1 MKLDWF
7 RRHTAVSAA
16 LLFAFLTLL
25 FMSRILWPP
34 AGQAIGGLDVRGLF
48 YPWLTFARDALWNG
62 RLPLWDSSQ
71 FAGYPFL
78 SNPQVALFYPPTWL
92 AILLPVGAGISFYVA
107 LHIWL
112 AGFGMY
118 LFARDQSGSRLGALL
133 AGLTFAFSGFMTARI
148 FAGHI
153 GLLAVHS
160 WLPWLLW
167 LTAWSVR
174 NGRVWTGIIAG
185 LPFGMAILAGH
196 TTSLLYVGLIW
207 LAFILY
213 LAVQTWQWWLV
224 ARQVILAG
232 VVGLALS
239 GIQTVPL
246 VQFSLESSRA
256 SAPSLEFASAYSFPP
271 AHLITLLIPDYFGEP
286 TRAGYWSVPNFE
298 ELTYYA
304 GVLALLGLVLALRKP
319 SRRIWFYVIVGVVGL
334 LLAFGSY
341 GFLFPLAYEFL
352 PPFRLTRA
360 PGRAAFLFTFAAA
373 ALLAEAVAIW
383 ERKPAREELGRF
395 LRWLVGGTAVAI
407 IAALAATGAV
417 FAAQHPSDTSGRLWH
432 QLGGWG
438 WALILVLIGGGLLWR
453 YFTSDA
459 SPKSSCRWTG
469 AALVA
474 LLLADLWLFGFKL
487 VRLESM
493 AVAPMWPDAKTIIGQ
508 TEARVLPWGVSIFEQ
523 NGAGQV
529 GLDSIFGYNAL
540 EVGANVAFTESIP
553 DPRST
558 AYDILGAGYVVA
570 GGPLEGYGDEERP
583 LTLLDHTNNVWVYQR
598 GRVLPIARLAG
609 QVEVIPDDA
618 QAIARVH
625 QPDFDPAATVIL
637 AEQPACDLPDT
648 ATTGTAQ
655 IVEKRDGYWRIVTD
669 SPEPV
674 LLVLSETDYPGW
686 RAMVG
691 GEEAEIMRA
700 YTAVR
705 TICVPAGQQTIEF
718 TYKPTIYAFGGL
730 FSILALLLLA
740 LAVVKLRQQR
750 IGVRNG

>member
-7 RRHTAVSAA
+7 RRHTAVSTA
-16 LLFAFLTLL
+16 LLFAFFTLL
-25 FMSRILWPP
+25 FMSRVLWPA

-48 YPWLTFARDALWNG
+48 YPWLSFARDAVWNG
-62 RLPLWDSSQ
+62 RLPLWDASQ

-92 AILLPVGAGISFYVA
+92 AILLPVAAGISWYVA

-112 AGFGMY
+112 AGLGMY

-174 NGRVWTGIIAG
+174 NGRFWAGIIAG
-185 LPFGMAILAGH
+185 LPFGLAILAGH
-196 TTSLLYVGLIW
+196 TTSLLYVSLIW
-207 LAFILY
+207 LAFVLY
-213 LAVQTWQWWLV
+213 LAVQTGQWRLV
-224 ARQVILAG
+224 ARQTILAG
-232 VVGLALS
+232 IAGLALS
-239 GIQTVPL
+239 GIQTAPL
-246 VQFSLESSRA
+246 IQFSLESSRA

-304 GVLALLGLVLALRKP
+304 GMLALLGLALALRKP
-319 SRRIWFYVIVGVVGL
+319 SRRTWFYLIVGVVGL

-341 GFLFPLAYEFL
+341 GFLFPLAYKFL

-373 ALLAEAVAIW
+373 ALLAEGVAVW
-383 ERKPAREELGRF
+383 EREPAREELGRL
-395 LRWLVGGTAVAI
+395 LRWLVGGTAVAL

-417 FAAQHPSDTSGRLWH
+417 FAAQHPTDTSGRLWH

-438 WALILVLIGGGLLWR
+438 LALLLVLIGGGLLWR
-453 YFTSDA
+453 YFTDD
-459 SPKSSCRWTG
+459 SSRRWTG
-469 AALVA
+469 AALVI

-493 AVAPMWPDAKTIIGQ
+493 AAAPMWPDAKTIIGE

-529 GLDSIFGYNAL
+529 GLDSVFGYNAL

-570 GGPLEGYGDEERP
+570 GGPLEQYGDGERP
-583 LTLLDHTNNVWVYQR
+583 LTLLDHTDNVWVYQR
-598 GRVLPIARLAG
+598 GRVIPIARLVS
-609 QVEVIPDDA
+609 QVEVIADDA
-618 QAIARVH
+618 QTIARVH
-625 QPDFDPAATVIL
+625 QPDFDPATTVIL
-637 AEQPACDLPDT
+637 TEPPACDLPDT
-648 ATTGTAQ
+648 PATGTAQ
-655 IVEKRDGYWRIVTD
+655 IIEKRDGYWRITTD
-669 SPEPV
+669 SPQPA

-686 RAMVG
+686 RATVG
-691 GEEAEIMRA
+691 GEEVEIMEA

-705 TICVPAGQQTIEF
+705 AICVPAGQQTIEF
-718 TYKPTIYAFGGL
+718 IYAPTIYLIGGL
-730 FSILALLLLA
+730 FTILALLLLG
-740 LAVVKLRQQR
+740 LAVAKLRHS
-750 IGVRNG
+750 ILSS

>member
-1 MKLDWF
+1 MKSNWF
-7 RRHTAVSAA
+7 KRHTAVSLA
-16 LLFAFLTLL
+16 LFFALLTLL
-25 FMSRILWPP
+25 FMSRVWWPP
-34 AGQAIGGLDVRGLF
+34 AGQAIGGLDGRGLF
-48 YPWLTFARDALWNG
+48 YPWLTFAREAVRNG
-62 RLPLWDSSQ
+62 RLPLWGASQ

-92 AILLPVGAGISFYVA
+92 AILLPVEAGISWYVA

-118 LFARDQSGSRLGALL
+118 LFTRDQSSSRLGALL
-133 AGLTFAFSGFMTARI
+133 AGLTFAFSGFMTTRI

-174 NGRVWTGIIAG
+174 NGRVWASIIAG
-185 LPFGMAILAGH
+185 APFGLAILAGH

-207 LAFILY
+207 LAFVLY
-213 LAVQTWQWWLV
+213 LAVQTRQWWLV

-239 GIQTVPL
+239 GVQTAPL

-271 AHLITLLIPDYFGEP
+271 SHLITLLIPDYFGEP
-286 TRAGYWSVPNFE
+286 TRAGYWSAPNFE

-304 GVLALLGLVLALRKP
+304 GVLPLLGLALALRKP
-319 SRRIWFYVIVGVVGL
+319 SRRAWFYVIVGVVGL
-334 LLAFGSY
+334 LLALGSY

-373 ALLAEAVAIW
+373 ALLAEGVAIW
-383 ERKPAREELGRF
+383 ERPAAREELGRF
-395 LRWLVGGTAVAI
+395 WGWLVGGTAVAI
-407 IAALAATGAV
+407 IAALAATGAI
-417 FAAQHPSDTSGRLWH
+417 FAAQHPTDTSGRLWH

-438 WALILVLIGGGLLWR
+438 VALVLVLAGGGLLWR
-453 YFTSDA
+453 YFA
-459 SPKSSCRWTG
+459 RESSRRWTG

-493 AVAPMWPDAKTIIGQ
+493 AVAPMWPDAKTIIGE
-508 TEARVLPWGVSIFEQ
+508 TEARVLPWGGSIFEQ

-570 GGPLEGYGDEERP
+570 NGPQDRFLDGERP
-583 LTLLDHTNNVWVYQR
+583 LTLIDHTDNVWVYQR

-609 QVEVIPDDA
+609 QVEVIVDDA
-618 QAIARVH
+618 QAIARIH
-625 QPDFDPAATVIL
+625 QPDFDPVATVIL
-637 AEQPACDLPDT
+637 AQPPACDLPDVPV
-648 ATTGTAQ
+648 TGTAQ
-655 IVEKRDGYWRIVTD
+655 VVEKRDGYWRIATD
-669 SPEPV
+669 SPEPA

-686 RAMVG
+686 RAAVE
-691 GEEAEIMRA
+691 GEGVEIMEA

-705 TICVPAGQQTIEF
+705 AICVPAGQQTVEF
-718 TYKPTIYAFGGL
+718 TYAPSIYAIGGL
-730 FSILALLLLA
+730 FTVLALLLLA
-740 LAVVKLRQQR
+740 LAVRQQR
-750 IGVRNG
+750 MRK

>member
-1 MKLDWF
+1 MKIDWF
-7 RRHTAVSAA
+7 KRHSTFSLVLFFA
-16 LLFAFLTLL
+16 LVTLL
-25 FMSRILWPP
+25 FLSRVLWPP

-48 YPWLTFARDALWNG
+48 YPWLTFARETARSG

-92 AILLPVGAGISFYVA
+92 AILLPVGTGISFFVA

-112 AGFGMY
+112 AGWGMF
-118 LFARDQSGSRLGALL
+118 LFTRDESGSQFGALL

-148 FAGHI
+148 FAGHL

-160 WLPWLLW
+160 WLPWVLW
-167 LTAWSVR
+167 GTAWSVR
-174 NGRVWTGIIAG
+174 NGRVWAGIIAG
-185 LPFGMAILAGH
+185 VPFGLAILAGH

-207 LAFILY
+207 LAFALF
-213 LAVQTWQWWLV
+213 LMVQTKQWQLA

-239 GIQTVPL
+239 GIQTAPL
-246 VQFSLESSRA
+246 AQFSLESSRA
-256 SAPSLEFASAYSFPP
+256 AAPSLEFASAYSFPL
-271 AHLITLLIPDYFGEP
+271 AHFITLLIPDYFGEP

-304 GVLALLGLVLALRKP
+304 GVLALLGLALALRKP
-319 SRRIWFYVIVGVVGL
+319 SRLTWFYLIVGAAGL
-334 LLAFGSY
+334 LLALGSY
-341 GFLFPLAYEFL
+341 GFLFPLAYQLL

-373 ALLAEAVAIW
+373 ALLAEAVAVW
-383 ERKPAREELGRF
+383 ERLGVTHRAELGRL
-395 LRWLVGGTAVAI
+395 LRWTVGGTAVSLL
-407 IAALAATGAV
+407 AALAATGAV

-438 WALILVLIGGGLLWR
+438 LALVLILTGGGLLWR
-453 YFTSDA
+453 YFTHG
-459 SPKSSCRWTG
+459 SSRRGTG
-469 AALVA
+469 AALVS

-487 VRLESM
+487 ARLESM
-493 AVAPMWPDAKTIIGQ
+493 AVHPMWPEAKAIIGG
-508 TEARVLPWGVSIFEQ
+508 TEARALPWGVSIFEQ

-529 GLDSIFGYNAL
+529 GLDSVFGYNAL

-570 GGPLEGYGDEERP
+570 NGPQENYLDGERP
-583 LTLLDHTNNVWVYQR
+583 LTLINHSDNVWVYQR
-598 GRVLPIARLAG
+598 GRVLPIARLVS
-609 QVEVIPDDA
+609 QVEIIASDA

-625 QPDFDPAATVIL
+625 QPDFDPATTVIL
-637 AEQPACDLPDT
+637 AQPPACELP
-648 ATTGTAQ
+648 AAPAIGTAQ
-655 IVEKRDGYWRIVTD
+655 IVAKRDGYWRIATN
-669 SPEPV
+669 SPEPA

-686 RAMVG
+686 RAAVG
-691 GEEAEIMRA
+691 GEPVAIMTA

-705 TICVPAGQQTIEF
+705 AICIPAGPQIIEF
-718 TYKPTIYAFGGL
+718 TYAPTVYQIGGIL
-730 FSILALLLLA
+730 TGLALLLLG
-740 LAVVKLRQQR
+740 LAAVKLKTTF
-750 IGVRNG
+750 